1 MRSEK
6 NLGSKKYFLFDI
18 DGTLAIDDTLYDGS
32 LELLSYIEEIGGRA
46 FYITNNSVKSRK
58 DYIKKFR
65 KWNIVTQ
72 ENQFVTASYAT
83 CRYLKERYNN
93 QKLLVVGTPS
103 FEEELKSFGLKLTH
117 EAEEDVRVW

>member
-32 LELLSYIEEIGGRA
+32 LELLSYIEEIRGRA

-58 DYIKKFR
+58 DI
-65 KWNIVTQ
+65 
-72 ENQFVTASYAT
+72 
-83 CRYLKERYNN
+83 
-93 QKLLVVGTPS
+93 
-103 FEEELKSFGLKLTH
+103 
-117 EAEEDVRVW
+117 